1 MKNITQVY
9 LIRHSNQLKIRNY
22 ISKESTQISNEKI
35 VLSVEGE
42 INAQKLSNLEELKN
56 INVLWSSNYVRA
68 ISTAKYIAFKN
79 NIDINIDEN
88 FNERK
93 LR

>member
-9 LIRHSNQLKIRNY
+9 LIRHSNQLKIRNC
-22 ISKESTQISNEKI
+22 ISKESSQISNEKI

-56 INVLWSSNYVRA
+56 ILLEFIDLDYKS
-68 ISTAKYIAFKN
+68 KN
-79 NIDINIDEN
+79 GMIDINVGLESVLC
-88 FNERK
+88 RYCS
-93 LR
+93 